1 MLTPRENVKKK
12 RSGFTLV
19 ELVVVVLVVGIVAAV
34 AAPKMFDTAKD
45 ARISSTSQ
53 SLGVIRDAID
63 MHLGATGTYPGQD
76 GQQAT
81 FISDLQPFLRG
92 PFPKNQITGATGDG
106 SITIVSDGVPLA
118 AGGAGDWKYD
128 SETGEI
134 IINSAN
140 FDNL

>member
-1 MLTPRENVKKK
+1 MTYTRENVTKQK
-12 RSGFTLV
+12 RGFTLV
-19 ELVVVVLVVGIVAAV
+19 ELVVVVLVMGIVAAV

-76 GQQAT
+76 GEEAT
-81 FISDLQPFLRG
+81 FLSDLEPFLRG
-92 PFPKNQITGATGDG
+92 PFPKNHITGAAGDA
-106 SITIVSDGVPLA
+106 SVTIVSDGTPLS

-128 SETGEI
+128 KSTGEI
-134 IINSAN
+134 IINTAS